1 LTFLES
7 IILGAVQGVT
17 EFLPVSSSAHLIIVP
32 WLFKIQSN
40 NINKLTFDV
49 MLHFGTL
56 FAVLLIYG
64 KAFIHIVME
73 GCREAKRGSLLNS
86 LLAKIILATCPAA
99 ILGFFFKDAIEQYLR
114 SPYVTVFTLIAV
126 SILMIIAER
135 RRGKEREI
143 TYPLALLIGCAQ
155 AIALIPGISRSGI
168 TIASAI
174 LFGVKR
180 TKAVD
185 FSFLLSIPIISGVS
199 LFEVRHLSYGMGT
212 LGMYSAGFLSAFFSG
227 ALSLKFLIAYLKK
240 HSLEV
245 FAYYRIA
252 VALIILFL
260 S

>member
-1 LTFLES
+1 
-7 IILGAVQGVT
+7 
-17 EFLPVSSSAHLIIVP
+17 
-32 WLFKIQSN
+32 
-40 NINKLTFDV
+40 
-49 MLHFGTL
+49 
-56 FAVLLIYG
+56 
-64 KAFIHIVME
+64 
-73 GCREAKRGSLLNS
+73 
-86 LLAKIILATCPAA
+86 
-99 ILGFFFKDAIEQYLR
+99 
-114 SPYVTVFTLIAV
+114 
-126 SILMIIAER
+126 
-135 RRGKEREI
+135 
-143 TYPLALLIGCAQ
+143 PLALLIGCAQ